1 MDRAHGITMLGWSDD
16 VGLVR
21 CRGAAGARPLGP
33 REPAGLR
40 RPCSLRPFSLRLPPS
55 RWQSVECCTRDFA
68 RRALAALEADAI
80 ASAWMPDLMRSSY
93 TSLKRLEQ
101 ELAAAQSPEELCRR
115 HAAAY

>member
-1 MDRAHGITMLGWSDD
+1 M
-16 VGLVR
+16 
-21 CRGAAGARPLGP
+21 
-33 REPAGLR
+33 
-40 RPCSLRPFSLRLPPS
+40 
-55 RWQSVECCTRDFA
+55 ECCTRDFA

-80 ASAWMPDLMRSSY
+80 ASAWMPDLMRSSH

>member
-1 MDRAHGITMLGWSDD
+1 MI
-16 VGLVR
+16 VGALVR
-21 CRGAAGARPLGP
+21 
-33 REPAGLR
+33 AGLSGVR
-40 RPCSLRPFSLRLPPS
+40 RGLPLPPACPGDPADLS
-55 RWQSVECCTRDFA
+55 EA
-68 RRALAALEADAI
+68 ERRELGIVPLPASLSEALDALEADAI